1 MASRRRN
8 APPTPDLPLPR
19 RSFSAHS
26 QRSSVALSQAESDD
40 SSPVPFYNTTFS
52 AHRVSPLHLGKE
64 PLTARRLQLIAQRL
78 RDTLVG
84 DVVRGVEVGLGPDGE
99 DPVMG
104 RAGALE
110 TVELRWVRMTSLLD
124 LGRAREG
131 SADLSSDSS
140 HQTTTTTRRREK
152 GWKRTVTTT
161 LARKNAL
168 HIALRYETAEC
179 TALLIPSLGPDN
191 DKEEGDAAFF
201 VGTAQPTAA
210 TTTAQKEGE
219 GKTTGKFL
227 YMPLLLLRMPS
238 PLKTV
243 IADFLAT
250 TFDCRVSPLR
260 LGTRSIVRAWEG
272 WITSAGLPTRGP
284 LAKDVVLTLGFYLPP
299 GERADG
305 QADGDEEEE
314 GGVDHQLGLKSVE
327 VFIPVEELRRF
338 VDVGEGEIQ
347 TRNKGKRKSGMA
359 AEWED
364 DLQKRR
370 KLAGRLY
377 EEGWEWRGQSDSS
390 SDPDRESGEQPFT
403 EALGHYIQQHL
414 GMNLF
419 HPGVRITRIACGGFV
434 ISEGRIK
441 IFAPADLGELSEG
454 DAASSPGQ
462 RGAVWELLRDM
473 VQKARG

>member
-8 APPTPDLPLPR
+8 ARPTPDLPVPR
-19 RSFSAHS
+19 RSLSVHS
-26 QRSSVALSQAESDD
+26 QRSSLALSQAESDTS

-64 PLTARRLQLIAQRL
+64 PLTSRRLQLIAQRL

-84 DVVRGVEVGLGPDGE
+84 DVVRGVEVGLGLDGE
-99 DPVMG
+99 DPIMG

-110 TVELRWVRMTSLLD
+110 SVELRWVRMTSLLD
-124 LGRAREG
+124 LGGPIREG
-131 SADLSSDSS
+131 SEDLGSDPP
-140 HQTTTTTRRREK
+140 QQPTETTTRGEK
-152 GWKRTVTTT
+152 GWKRTLAT

-168 HIALRYETAEC
+168 QIALRYETAEC
-179 TALLIPSLGPDN
+179 TALLIPSLEPDGN
-191 DKEEGDAAFF
+191 NRKEEGDAAFF
-201 VGTAQPTAA
+201 VGTIQPTAN
-210 TTTAQKEGE
+210 GE
-219 GKTTGKFL
+219 GKLEGKFL
-227 YMPLLLLRMPS
+227 NMPLLLLRMPG

-243 IADFLAT
+243 VADFLST
-250 TFDCRVSPLR
+250 TFDCRVSPLK

-272 WITSAGLPTRGP
+272 WIRSVGLSTKGP

-299 GERADG
+299 GEKTADD
-305 QADGDEEEE
+305 QVDEDEEED
-314 GGVDHQLGLKSVE
+314 GVDHQMGLKSVE
-327 VFIPVEELRRF
+327 VFIPVHELRRF
-338 VDVGEGEIQ
+338 VDAGEGEIQ
-347 TRNKGKRKSGMA
+347 TRNKGKRKVGLA
-359 AEWED
+359 ADWED

-377 EEGWEWRGQSDSS
+377 EEGWEWRGQSDSTS
-390 SDPDRESGEQPFT
+390 HPDGSFGEQPFT

-434 ISEGRIK
+434 ISEGRMK
-441 IFAPADLGELSEG
+441 IFAPADLGELSER
-454 DAASSPGQ
+454 DAESSPGQ
-462 RGAVWELLRDM
+462 RGAVLELLRDT